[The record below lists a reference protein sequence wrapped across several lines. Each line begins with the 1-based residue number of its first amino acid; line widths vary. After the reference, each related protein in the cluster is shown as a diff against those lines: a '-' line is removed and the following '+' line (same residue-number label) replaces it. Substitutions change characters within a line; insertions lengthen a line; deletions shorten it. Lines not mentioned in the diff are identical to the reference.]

1 MIFKPE
7 LVEKILVG
15 EKTETR
21 RKANPDGSQRYRPG
35 RTYAVQPGRTEKGV
49 ARIRVLSAE
58 REALEEITEEG
69 ARREGFEDLAA
80 FFDYWR
86 GLYGKVSHS
95 QEVWVIRFEL
105 VSRGEEGVE
114 R

>member
-1 MIFKPE
+1 
-7 LVEKILVG
+7 L
-15 EKTETR
+15 KTETR
-21 RKANPDGSQRYRPG
+21 RRANPDGSQRYRPG

-49 ARIRVLSAE
+49 ARVRVISAE
-58 REALEEITEEG
+58 REALGEITEEG

-86 GLYGKVSHS
+86 GLYGKVSLS
-95 QEVWVIRFEL
+95 QDVWVIRFEL